1 MTKIH
6 VSKRLLGSKLLLLF
20 KISCGAYF
28 CIVQGCVVCKMYI
41 LMVEGTKAFYL
52 DYNIYEKVVDGKR
65 KRRERKKEKR
75 EKVKKKFL

>member
-1 MTKIH
+1 
-6 VSKRLLGSKLLLLF
+6 
-20 KISCGAYF
+20 
-28 CIVQGCVVCKMYI
+28 
-41 LMVEGTKAFYL
+41 MVEGTKAFYL